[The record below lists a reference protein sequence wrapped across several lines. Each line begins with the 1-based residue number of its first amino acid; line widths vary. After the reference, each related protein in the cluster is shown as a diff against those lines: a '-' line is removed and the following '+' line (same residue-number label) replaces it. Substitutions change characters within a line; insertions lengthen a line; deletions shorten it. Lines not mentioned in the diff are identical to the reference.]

1 MKYFFLIFSLPL
13 LIVAVSSCGAARPV
27 IQPTDSTRVEVRY
40 ETRTIHDTAFV
51 ELPVIV
57 ERIATLDT
65 LSQLENDYAKSEAI
79 VSAGV
84 LSHSLETKPVKLPVK
99 VDRVT
104 VYKDSLVYRDRV
116 VKETIEIEKKLSAW
130 QSFRMLVGTI
140 TLLMAAVWLVI
151 RIVSFYASAK
161 K

>member
-1 MKYFFLIFSLPL
+1 MKYCFHIFSLL
-13 LIVAVSSCGAARPV
+13 LLLAAASACGAVRPLAK
-27 IQPTDSTRVEVRY
+27 TADSTRVEVRY
-40 ETRTIHDTAFV
+40 KTVTVHDTAFV

-57 ERIATLDT
+57 ERVTTLDT
-65 LSQLENDYAKSEAI
+65 LSQLENDYAKSDAI
-79 VSAGV
+79 VSAGI
-84 LSHSLETKPVKLPVK
+84 LCHSLETKPVKLPVK
-99 VDRVT
+99 IDRVT

-140 TLLMAAVWLVI
+140 TMLMAAIWLVI
-151 RIVSFYASAK
+151 RIVSFYVSAK

>member
-1 MKYFFLIFSLPL
+1 MKYFSLQLSLAML
-13 LIVAVSSCGAARPV
+13 LVAASACGAVRPV
-27 IQPTDSTRVEVRY
+27 IQPTDSTRGEVRY
-40 ETRTIHDTAFV
+40 ETRTVHDTAYV

-65 LSQLENDYAKSEAI
+65 LSQLENNYAKSDAI
-79 VSAGV
+79 VTSGI

-130 QSFRMLVGTI
+130 QSFRMLVGSI
-140 TLLMAAVWLVI
+140 TMLLAAIWVGVRLV
-151 RIVSFYASAK
+151 FFFKSAK

>member
-1 MKYFFLIFSLPL
+1 MKYFSLQLSLAML
-13 LIVAVSSCGAARPV
+13 LAAASACGAVRPM

-40 ETRTIHDTAFV
+40 ETRTVHDTAFV

-57 ERIATLDT
+57 ERVATLDT
-65 LSQLENDYAKSEAI
+65 LSQLENDYAKSDAI
-79 VSAGV
+79 VSAGI

-130 QSFRMLVGTI
+130 QSFRMLVGSI
-140 TLLMAAVWLVI
+140 TMLLAAIWVGMRLV
-151 RIVSFYASAK
+151 FFFKSAK

>member
-1 MKYFFLIFSLPL
+1 MKYFSLQLSLAML
-13 LIVAVSSCGAARPV
+13 LVAASACGAVRPV

-40 ETRTIHDTAFV
+40 ETVTVHDTAYV
-51 ELPVIV
+51 ELPVII
-57 ERIATLDT
+57 EKIQTLDT
-65 LSQLENDYAKSEAI
+65 TSTLENDYARSEAT
-79 VSAGV
+79 VTAGI

-99 VDRVT
+99 IDRVT

-130 QSFRMLVGTI
+130 QSFRMLVGSI
-140 TLLMAAVWLVI
+140 TMLLAAIWVGVRLV
-151 RIVSFYASAK
+151 FFFKSAK